1 MEQKITDLDL
11 ITKEEMNNNNLLFI
25 QDISESETKNV
36 VISDLTQY
44 TISSSN
50 ILSSLRS
57 GSFTGSFSGIISGS
71 CPSSSYCDTASYA
84 QTTFLLNYIPEISNG
99 SSSYSVYS
107 LSSSLSVSSS
117 FNESAS
123 FSFTSSY
130 SDKTSYV
137 SVLTANTSSTSLT
150 ASNVNYS
157 SYSNTALFLN
167 YNGVDNGTCLRSI
180 IAENAN
186 NSSIVKNIRPNNI
199 STSSLA
205 ISSSYALFAEKSFY
219 IQQTDYSKNSAKS
232 QYTSKN
238 VYAYINF
245 QVTGFNTDGEYSW
258 DIYSWKNINT
268 TTPIKWKQTG
278 PFGQFYIYFDKPLDV
293 TIPQSTTTVVSDWD
307 FDTSRF
313 VVDNHIFKSYS
324 FPNKHLGMVVGIWS
338 VTTQIVSDPTA
349 DRYMKG
355 QNNDPSNMLI
365 GSTFSVVAYK
375 STQNFPSEKPRLVTS
390 DSVISIGGCAAL

>member
-1 MEQKITDLDL
+1 MDQKITDLDL

-25 QDISESETKNV
+25 QDISESETKNI

-57 GSFTGSFSGIISGS
+57 GSFTGSFFGIVSGS
-71 CPSSSYCDTASYA
+71 TSTSSYCDTASYA
-84 QTTFLLNYIPEISNG
+84 QTTFLLNYIPGISNG
-99 SSSYSVYS
+99 SSSYSVNS

-117 FNESAS
+117 FNTSAS
-123 FSFTSSY
+123 FSVTSSY
-130 SDKTSYV
+130 ADKTSYV

-157 SYSNTALFLN
+157 SYSNSSLFLN

-219 IQQTDYSKNSAKS
+219 IKQTAYSKNSAKS

-245 QVTGFNTDGEYSW
+245 EVKSGGDI
-258 DIYSWKNINT
+258 DIYSWKNIRLNN
-268 TTPIKWKQTG
+268 PIKFKQTSG
-278 PFGQFYIYFDKPLDV
+278 MSQFYIYFDKQVDIG
-293 TIPQSTTTVVSDWD
+293 TTTTVVSDLN
-307 FDTSRF
+307 FVTSRF
-313 VVDNHIFKSYS
+313 VVNNHIFKSYS
-324 FPNKHLGMVVGIWS
+324 FPNKHLGMVVGVWS
-338 VTTQIVSDPTA
+338 VNVNVSDDQSTWNA
-349 DRYMKG
+349 SDA
-355 QNNDPSNMLI
+355 SNMLI

-375 STQNFPSEKPRLVTS
+375 STQKFPEKVSLVSANT
-390 DSVISIGGCAAL
+390 IIQIGGCAAL

>member
-1 MEQKITDLDL
+1 MDQKITDLDL
-11 ITKEEMNNNNLLFI
+11 ITKDEMNNNNLLFI
-25 QDISESETKNV
+25 QDISESETKNM

-50 ILSSLRS
+50 ILSSLRT
-57 GSFTGSFSGIISGS
+57 GSFTGSFFGIVSGS
-71 CPSSSYCDTASYA
+71 TSSSSYCDTASYA
-84 QTTFLLNYIPEISNG
+84 QTTFLLNYIPGISNG
-99 SSSYSVYS
+99 SSSYSLYS

-117 FNESAS
+117 FNISAS
-123 FSFTSSY
+123 FSVTSSY
-130 SDKTSYV
+130 SNKTAYV

-167 YNGVDNGTCLRSI
+167 YNGIDNGTCLRSI
-180 IAENAN
+180 IAENAS
-186 NSSIVKNIRPNNI
+186 NSSIVKNLRPGNT

-219 IQQTDYSKNSAKS
+219 IKQTEYSKNSAKS

-245 QVTGFNTDGEYSW
+245 QVTGINEF

-268 TTPIKWKQTG
+268 TTPIKWKQSN
-278 PFGQFYIYFDKPLDV
+278 PFSQFYIYFDKQLDV
-293 TIPQSTTTVVSDWD
+293 TTPRSTTTVVSDWN
-307 FDTSRF
+307 FVTSRF
-313 VVDNHIFKSYS
+313 VVNNHIFKSYS

-338 VTTQIVSDPTA
+338 VNINVENDGQTTWNAYNASE
-349 DRYMKG
+349 
-355 QNNDPSNMLI
+355 MLI

-375 STQNFPSEKPRLVTS
+375 STQNFPPENPSLGSANTIIQV
-390 DSVISIGGCAAL
+390 GGCAAL

>member
-1 MEQKITDLDL
+1 MDQKITDLDL

-25 QDISESETKNV
+25 QDISESETKNL

-84 QTTFLLNYIPEISNG
+84 QTTFLLNYTPEISNG

-180 IAENAN
+180 IAENAS
-186 NSSIVKNIRPNNI
+186 NSSIVKNLRSDNT

-205 ISSSYALFAEKSFY
+205 ISSSHALFAEKSFY
-219 IQQTDYSKNSAKS
+219 IQKTEYSKNSAKS

-245 QVTGFNTDGEYSW
+245 QVTGFNTEGIYSW

-278 PFGQFYIYFDKPLDV
+278 PFGLFYIYFDKLVDV
-293 TIPQSTTTVVSDWD
+293 GTTTTVVSDWN
-307 FDTSRF
+307 FETSHF
-313 VVDNHIFKSYS
+313 VIPNNIFKSYS
-324 FPNKHLGMVVGIWS
+324 LPNKHYGMITGVWTVTSTVVS
-338 VTTQIVSDPTA
+338 PTFA
-349 DRYMKG
+349 DRYLKW
-355 QNNDPSNMLI
+355 NDANPTDMLI

-375 STQNFPSEKPRLVTS
+375 STQKFPE
-390 DSVISIGGCAAL
+390 SVSLGSSNTILQVGGCAAL

>member
-1 MEQKITDLDL
+1 MDKKITDLDL

-25 QDISESETKNV
+25 QDISESETKNL

-57 GSFTGSFSGIISGS
+57 GSFTGSFYGIISGS
-71 CPSSSYCDTASYA
+71 TSSSSYSDTASYA
-84 QTTFLLNYIPEISNG
+84 QTTFLLNYTPGISNG
-99 SSSYSVYS
+99 SSSYSINS

-117 FNESAS
+117 FNISAS

-130 SDKTSYV
+130 ADKTSYV

-150 ASNVNYS
+150 ASNVNIS

-186 NSSIVKNIRPNNI
+186 NSSIVKNLRSNNI

-219 IQQTDYSKNSAKS
+219 IKQTEYSKNSAKS

-245 QVTGFNTDGEYSW
+245 QVTGVGTF
-258 DIYSWKNINT
+258 DIYSWKNIRLDN
-268 TTPIKWKQTG
+268 PIKWKQSD
-278 PFGQFYIYFDKPLDV
+278 PFSQFYIYFDKQVDLG
-293 TIPQSTTTVVSDWD
+293 TTTTVVSDWN
-307 FDTSRF
+307 FETSRF
-313 VVDNHIFKSYS
+313 VVNNHIFKSYS
-324 FPNKHLGMVVGIWS
+324 FPNKHIGMAVGIWS
-338 VTTQIVSDPTA
+338 VNINVLND
-349 DRYMKG
+349 G
-355 QNNDPSNMLI
+355 QSEWNSYNASEMLI

-375 STQNFPSEKPRLVTS
+375 STQKFPE
-390 DSVISIGGCAAL
+390 SVSLGSANTIIQVGGCAAL

>member
-1 MEQKITDLDL
+1 MDKKITDLDL

-57 GSFTGSFSGIISGS
+57 GSFTGSFFGIVSGS
-71 CPSSSYCDTASYA
+71 TSTSSYCDTASYA
-84 QTTFLLNYIPEISNG
+84 QTTFLLNYTPGISNG
-99 SSSYSVYS
+99 SSSYSVHS

-117 FNESAS
+117 FNTSAS

-130 SDKTSYV
+130 ADKTSYV

-150 ASNVNYS
+150 ASNVNFS
-157 SYSNTALFLN
+157 SYSNTTLFLN

-180 IAENAN
+180 IAENAS
-186 NSSIVKNIRPNNI
+186 NSSIVKNLRSDNI

-219 IQQTDYSKNSAKS
+219 IKQTAYSKNSAKS

-245 QVTGFNTDGEYSW
+245 QVKSGGDI
-258 DIYSWKNINT
+258 DIYSWKNINVNT
-268 TTPIKWKQTG
+268 DDTIDPVKFKQSG
-278 PFGQFYIYFDKPLDV
+278 PFSQFYIYFDKPLDV
-293 TIPQSTTTVVSDWD
+293 TIPQSTTTVVSDWN
-307 FDTSRF
+307 FETSRF
-313 VVDNHIFKSYS
+313 VVNNHIFKSYS

-338 VTTQIVSDPTA
+338 VNINARDDASTWNVYDASD
-349 DRYMKG
+349 K
-355 QNNDPSNMLI
+355 LI

-375 STQNFPSEKPRLVTS
+375 STQNFPEKVSLGSADTIIQV
-390 DSVISIGGCAAL
+390 GGCAAL

>member
-1 MEQKITDLDL
+1 MDKKITDLDL

-36 VISDLTQY
+36 IISDLTQY
-44 TISSSN
+44 IISSSN

-57 GSFTGSFSGIISGS
+57 GSFTGSFFGIVSGS
-71 CPSSSYCDTASYA
+71 TSTSSYCDTASYA
-84 QTTFLLNYIPEISNG
+84 QTTFLLNYIPGISNG

-117 FNESAS
+117 FNTSAS

-130 SDKTSYV
+130 ADKTSYV

-157 SYSNTALFLN
+157 SYSNSSLFLN

-219 IQQTDYSKNSAKS
+219 IKQTAYSKNSAKS

-245 QVTGFNTDGEYSW
+245 EVKSGGDI
-258 DIYSWKNINT
+258 DIYSWKNIRLNN
-268 TTPIKWKQTG
+268 PIKFKQTSG
-278 PFGQFYIYFDKPLDV
+278 MSQFYIYFDKQVDIG
-293 TIPQSTTTVVSDWD
+293 TTTTVVSDLN
-307 FDTSRF
+307 FVTSRF
-313 VVDNHIFKSYS
+313 VVNNHIFKSYS
-324 FPNKHLGMVVGIWS
+324 FPNKHLGMVVGVWS
-338 VTTQIVSDPTA
+338 VNVNVSDDQSTWNA
-349 DRYMKG
+349 SDA
-355 QNNDPSNMLI
+355 SNMLI

-375 STQNFPSEKPRLVTS
+375 STQKFPEKVSLVSANT
-390 DSVISIGGCAAL
+390 IIQIGGCAAL

>member
-1 MEQKITDLDL
+1 MDKKITDLDL

-36 VISDLTQY
+36 VISHLTQY

-71 CPSSSYCDTASYA
+71 SPSSSYCDTASYA
-84 QTTFLLNYIPEISNG
+84 QTTFLLNYTPGISNG

-117 FNESAS
+117 FNTSAS

-130 SDKTSYV
+130 ADKTSYV

-167 YNGVDNGTCLRSI
+167 YNGIDNGTCLRSI
-180 IAENAN
+180 IAENAS
-186 NSSIVKNIRPNNI
+186 NSSIVKNIIPDNI

-205 ISSSYALFAEKSFY
+205 ISSSYALFVEKSFY
-219 IQQTDYSKNSAKS
+219 IKQTAYSKNSAKS

-245 QVTGFNTDGEYSW
+245 QVKSGGDI
-258 DIYSWKNINT
+258 DIYSWKNIRT
-268 TTPIKWKQTG
+268 TNPIKWKQTG

-293 TIPQSTTTVVSDWD
+293 TIPQSTTTVVSDWN
-307 FDTSRF
+307 FETSLC
-313 VVDNHIFKSYS
+313 VVPNALFKSYS
-324 FPNKHLGMVVGIWS
+324 FPNKHLGMVVGVWNITIDPGSGEAGWS
-338 VTTQIVSDPTA
+338 DE
-349 DRYMKG
+349 
-355 QNNDPSNMLI
+355 NPSNMLI

-375 STQNFPSEKPRLVTS
+375 STQKFPEKVSLGSANTIIQV
-390 DSVISIGGCAAL
+390 GGCAAL

>member
-1 MEQKITDLDL
+1 MDQKITDLDL

-25 QDISESETKNV
+25 QDISESETKNI
-36 VISDLTQY
+36 VILDLTQY

-84 QTTFLLNYIPEISNG
+84 QTTFLLNYTPEISNG
-99 SSSYSVYS
+99 SSSYSIYS
-107 LSSSLSVSSS
+107 LSSSLSISSS
-117 FNESAS
+117 FNQSAS
-123 FSFTSSY
+123 FSVTSSY

-157 SYSNTALFLN
+157 SYSNTTLFLN
-167 YNGVDNGTCLRSI
+167 YNNIDNGICLRSI
-180 IAENAN
+180 IAENAS
-186 NSSIVKNIRPNNI
+186 NSSIVKNLRPNNT

-219 IQQTDYSKNSAKS
+219 IKQTEYSKNSAKS

-245 QVTGFNTDGEYSW
+245 QVTGVNQY

-268 TTPIKWKQTG
+268 TTPIQWKQTG
-278 PFGQFYIYFDKPLDV
+278 PFGLFYIYFDKLVDIG
-293 TIPQSTTTVVSDWD
+293 TTTTVVSDWN
-307 FDTSRF
+307 FETSHF
-313 VVDNHIFKSYS
+313 VIPNNIFKSYS
-324 FPNKHLGMVVGIWS
+324 LPNKHYGMITGVWTVTSTVVSPI
-338 VTTQIVSDPTA
+338 SD
-349 DRYMKG
+349 DRYLKW
-355 QNNDPSNMLI
+355 NNANPSNMLI

-375 STQNFPSEKPRLVTS
+375 STQKFPERVSLGSANTIIQV
-390 DSVISIGGCAAL
+390 GGCAAL

>member
-1 MEQKITDLDL
+1 MDQKITDLDL

-25 QDISESETKNV
+25 QDISESETKNL

-84 QTTFLLNYIPEISNG
+84 QTTFLLNYTPEISNG

-130 SDKTSYV
+130 SDETSYV

-150 ASNVNYS
+150 ASNVNIS

-180 IAENAN
+180 IAENAS
-186 NSSIVKNIRPNNI
+186 NSSIVKNLRSDNT

-219 IQQTDYSKNSAKS
+219 IQQTAYSKNSAKS

-238 VYAYINF
+238 IYAYINF

-268 TTPIKWKQTG
+268 TTPIKWKQTD
-278 PFGQFYIYFDKPLDV
+278 PFSQFYIYFDKQVDHG
-293 TIPQSTTTVVSDWD
+293 TTTTVVSDWN
-307 FDTSRF
+307 FETSRF
-313 VVDNHIFKSYS
+313 VIPNHIFKSYS
-324 FPNKHLGMVVGIWS
+324 FPNKHYGMVVGVWS
-338 VTTQIVSDPTA
+338 VNINASDDSSTWNA
-349 DRYMKG
+349 S
-355 QNNDPSNMLI
+355 NASNMLI

-375 STQNFPSEKPRLVTS
+375 STQKFPE
-390 DSVISIGGCAAL
+390 SVSLGSTNTIIQVGGCAAL

>member
-1 MEQKITDLDL
+1 MDKKITDLDL

-36 VISDLTQY
+36 VISHLTQY

-57 GSFTGSFSGIISGS
+57 GSFTGSFFGIISGS
-71 CPSSSYCDTASYA
+71 TSSSSYSDTASYA
-84 QTTFLLNYIPEISNG
+84 QTTFLLNYTPGISNG

-117 FNESAS
+117 FNTSAS
-123 FSFTSSY
+123 FSVTSSY
-130 SDKTSYV
+130 ADKTSYV

-150 ASNVNYS
+150 ASNVNFS
-157 SYSNTALFLN
+157 SYSNTTLFLN

-186 NSSIVKNIRPNNI
+186 NSSIVTNLRSDNI
-199 STSSLA
+199 STSSFA

-219 IQQTDYSKNSAKS
+219 IKQTAYSKNSAKS

-245 QVTGFNTDGEYSW
+245 QVKSGGKV
-258 DIYSWKNINT
+258 DIYSWKNINVNT
-268 TTPIKWKQTG
+268 DDTIDPVKFKQAG
-278 PFGQFYIYFDKPLDV
+278 PFSQFYIYFDKPLDV
-293 TIPQSTTTVVSDWD
+293 TIPQSTTTVVSDWN
-307 FDTSRF
+307 FETSRF
-313 VVDNHIFKSYS
+313 VVNNHIFKSYS

-338 VTTQIVSDPTA
+338 VNINAGDGQSTWNAA
-349 DRYMKG
+349 DT
-355 QNNDPSNMLI
+355 SNMLV

-375 STQNFPSEKPRLVTS
+375 STQNFPEKVSLVSANTIIQ
-390 DSVISIGGCAAL
+390 VGGCAAL

>member
-1 MEQKITDLDL
+1 MDKKITDLDL

-50 ILSSLRS
+50 IILSLRS
-57 GSFTGSFSGIISGS
+57 GSFTGSFFGIVSGS
-71 CPSSSYCDTASYA
+71 TSTSSYCDTASYA
-84 QTTFLLNYIPEISNG
+84 QTTFLLNYTPGISNG

-117 FNESAS
+117 FNTSAS

-130 SDKTSYV
+130 ADKTSYV

-167 YNGVDNGTCLRSI
+167 YDGIDNGTCLRSI

-205 ISSSYALFAEKSFY
+205 ISSSYALFVEKSFY
-219 IQQTDYSKNSAKS
+219 IKQTDYSKNSAKS

-245 QVTGFNTDGEYSW
+245 QVKSGGDI
-258 DIYSWKNINT
+258 DIYSWKNIRLDN
-268 TTPIKWKQTG
+268 PIKFKQTSG
-278 PFGQFYIYFDKPLDV
+278 MSQFYIYFDKPLDV

-307 FDTSRF
+307 FVTSKF

-338 VTTQIVSDPTA
+338 VTTQIFSPVFD
-349 DRYMKG
+349 DRYMTG

-375 STQNFPSEKPRLVTS
+375 SIQNFPSEKPRLVTS
-390 DSVISIGGCAAL
+390 DNVISIGGCAAL

>member
-1 MEQKITDLDL
+1 MDQKITDLDL

-25 QDISESETKNV
+25 QDISESETKNL

-71 CPSSSYCDTASYA
+71 CTSSSYCDTASYA
-84 QTTFLLNYIPEISNG
+84 QTTFLLNYTPEISNG
-99 SSSYSVYS
+99 SSSYSIYS
-107 LSSSLSVSSS
+107 LSSSLSISSS
-117 FNESAS
+117 FNQSAS
-123 FSFTSSY
+123 FSVTSSY

-167 YNGVDNGTCLRSI
+167 YNNIDNGTCLRSI
-180 IAENAN
+180 IAENAS
-186 NSSIVKNIRPNNI
+186 NSSIVKNLRPNNT

-219 IQQTDYSKNSAKS
+219 IKQTEYSKNSAKS

-245 QVTGFNTDGEYSW
+245 QVTGVNKY
-258 DIYSWKNINT
+258 DIYSWKNIST
-268 TTPIKWKQTG
+268 TTPIQWKQTG
-278 PFGQFYIYFDKPLDV
+278 PFGLFYIYFDKLVDV
-293 TIPQSTTTVVSDWD
+293 RTTTTVVSDWN
-307 FDTSRF
+307 FETSRF
-313 VVDNHIFKSYS
+313 VVNNHIFKSYS
-324 FPNKHLGMVVGIWS
+324 FPNKNYGMVAGIWS
-338 VTTQIVSDPTA
+338 VNISVVND
-349 DRYMKG
+349 G
-355 QNNDPSNMLI
+355 QSKWNSYDASNMLI

-375 STQNFPSEKPRLVTS
+375 STQKFPERVSLGSANTIIQV
-390 DSVISIGGCAAL
+390 GGCAAL

>member
-1 MEQKITDLDL
+1 MDKKITDLDL

-57 GSFTGSFSGIISGS
+57 GSFTGSFFGIISGS
-71 CPSSSYCDTASYA
+71 SPSSSYSDTASYA
-84 QTTFLLNYIPEISNG
+84 QTTFLLNYTPGISNG

-117 FNESAS
+117 FNTSAS

-130 SDKTSYV
+130 ANKTSYV

-150 ASNVNYS
+150 ASNVNFS

-167 YNGVDNGTCLRSI
+167 YDGINNGTCLRSI
-180 IAENAN
+180 IAENAS
-186 NSSIVKNIRPNNI
+186 NSSIVKNLRSDNI

-205 ISSSYALFAEKSFY
+205 ISSSYALFAEKSFF
-219 IQQTDYSKNSAKS
+219 IKQTTYSKNSAKS

-245 QVTGFNTDGEYSW
+245 QVKSGGEV
-258 DIYSWKNINT
+258 DIYSWKNIRLDN
-268 TTPIKWKQTG
+268 PIKFKQLD
-278 PFGQFYIYFDKPLDV
+278 PFSQFYIYFDKPLDV
-293 TIPQSTTTVVSDWD
+293 TIPQSTTTVVSDWN
-307 FDTSRF
+307 FETSRF
-313 VVDNHIFKSYS
+313 VVNNHIFKSYS

-338 VTTQIVSDPTA
+338 VNIHKVTDAKSEWEPYNA
-349 DRYMKG
+349 
-355 QNNDPSNMLI
+355 SNMLI

-375 STQNFPSEKPRLVTS
+375 STQNFPEKVSLGSADTIIQV
-390 DSVISIGGCAAL
+390 GGCAAL

>member
-1 MEQKITDLDL
+1 MDKKITDLDL

-25 QDISESETKNV
+25 QDISESETKNI

-71 CPSSSYCDTASYA
+71 TSSSSYSDTARYA
-84 QTTFLLNYIPEISNG
+84 QTTFLLNYTPGISNG
-99 SSSYSVYS
+99 SSSYSIHS

-130 SDKTSYV
+130 ADKTSYV

-157 SYSNTALFLN
+157 SYSNNALFLN
-167 YNGVDNGTCLRSI
+167 YNGINNGTCLRSI

-186 NSSIVKNIRPNNI
+186 IASIVDNIRPNNI

-205 ISSSYALFAEKSFY
+205 ISSSRALFAEKSFF
-219 IQQTDYSKNSAKS
+219 IKQTDYTKYSAKS

-245 QVTGFNTDGEYSW
+245 QVKSGGEV
-258 DIYSWKNINT
+258 DIYSWKNIRT
-268 TTPIKWKQTG
+268 TNPVKWKQEE
-278 PFGQFYIYFDKPLDV
+278 PFGLFYIYFNDLL
-293 TIPQSTTTVVSDWD
+293 PQGSTSTVISDWN
-307 FDTSRF
+307 FVTSNF
-313 VVDNHIFKSYS
+313 VISNNVFKSYS
-324 FPNKHLGMVVGIWS
+324 FPNKNLGMVVGVWTVNTKIKSPVFSDRNVTWS
-338 VTTQIVSDPTA
+338 ESNPI
-349 DRYMKG
+349 
-355 QNNDPSNMLI
+355 NMLI
-365 GSTFSVVAYK
+365 GSTFSVVAYN
-375 STQNFPSEKPRLVTS
+375 STEKFPSQTPSLASTNTTIQV
-390 DSVISIGGCAAL
+390 GGCATL

>member
-1 MEQKITDLDL
+1 MDKKITDLDL

-71 CPSSSYCDTASYA
+71 SPSSSYCDTASYA
-84 QTTFLLNYIPEISNG
+84 QTTFLLNYTPGISNG

-117 FNESAS
+117 FNTSAS

-130 SDKTSYV
+130 ADKTSYV

-150 ASNVNYS
+150 ASNVNFS
-157 SYSNTALFLN
+157 SYSNTTLFLN

-180 IAENAN
+180 IAENAS
-186 NSSIVKNIRPNNI
+186 NSSIVKNIIPDNI

-205 ISSSYALFAEKSFY
+205 ISSSYALFAKKSFY
-219 IQQTDYSKNSAKS
+219 IKQTAYSKNSAKS

-245 QVTGFNTDGEYSW
+245 QVKSGGDI
-258 DIYSWKNINT
+258 DIYSWKNIRT
-268 TTPIKWKQTG
+268 TDPIKWKQTG

-293 TIPQSTTTVVSDWD
+293 TIPQSTTTVVSDWN
-307 FDTSRF
+307 FETSLC
-313 VVDNHIFKSYS
+313 VVPNALFKSYS
-324 FPNKHLGMVVGIWS
+324 FPNKHLGMVAGVWNITINPGSGEASWS
-338 VTTQIVSDPTA
+338 DA
-349 DRYMKG
+349 
-355 QNNDPSNMLI
+355 NPSNMLI

-375 STQNFPSEKPRLVTS
+375 STQKFPEKVSLGSADTIIQV
-390 DSVISIGGCAAL
+390 GGCAAL

>member
-1 MEQKITDLDL
+1 MDQKITDLDL

-25 QDISESETKNV
+25 QDISESETKNL

-71 CPSSSYCDTASYA
+71 CPSSSYCDTASYT
-84 QTTFLLNYIPEISNG
+84 QTTFLLNYTPEISNG

-150 ASNVNYS
+150 ASNVNIS

-186 NSSIVKNIRPNNI
+186 NSSIVKNLRSNNT

-219 IQQTDYSKNSAKS
+219 IQQTAYSKNSAKS

-245 QVTGFNTDGEYSW
+245 QVKSGGSV
-258 DIYSWKNINT
+258 DIYSWKNIST
-268 TTPIKWKQTG
+268 TNPIKWKQTG
-278 PFGQFYIYFDKPLDV
+278 PFGLFYIYFDKLVD
-293 TIPQSTTTVVSDWD
+293 IGATTTVVSDWN
-307 FDTSRF
+307 FETSRF
-313 VVDNHIFKSYS
+313 VIDKNTFKSYS
-324 FPNKHLGMVVGIWS
+324 LPNKHYGMITGVWT
-338 VTTQIVSDPTA
+338 VTSTVESPTFA
-349 DRYMKG
+349 DRYLEW
-355 QNNDPSNMLI
+355 NDANPTDMLI

-375 STQNFPSEKPRLVTS
+375 STQKFPERVSLGSANTILQV
-390 DSVISIGGCAAL
+390 GGCAAL

>member
-1 MEQKITDLDL
+1 MDQKITDLDL

-25 QDISESETKNV
+25 QDISESETKNI

-84 QTTFLLNYIPEISNG
+84 QTTFLLNYTPEISNG
-99 SSSYSVYS
+99 SSSYSIYS
-107 LSSSLSVSSS
+107 LSSSLSISSS
-117 FNESAS
+117 FNQSAS
-123 FSFTSSY
+123 FSVTSSY

-167 YNGVDNGTCLRSI
+167 YNNIDNGTCLRSI
-180 IAENAN
+180 IAENAS
-186 NSSIVKNIRPNNI
+186 NSSIVKNLRPNNI

-219 IQQTDYSKNSAKS
+219 IKQTEYSKNSAKS

-245 QVTGFNTDGEYSW
+245 QVTGVNKY

-268 TTPIKWKQTG
+268 TTPIQWKQTG
-278 PFGQFYIYFDKPLDV
+278 PFGLFYIYFDKLVDV
-293 TIPQSTTTVVSDWD
+293 GTTTTVVSDWN
-307 FDTSRF
+307 FETSRF
-313 VVDNHIFKSYS
+313 VIPNNIFKSYS
-324 FPNKHLGMVVGIWS
+324 LPNKHYGMITGVWTVTSTVVSPIG
-338 VTTQIVSDPTA
+338 P
-349 DRYMKG
+349 DRYLKW
-355 QNNDPSNMLI
+355 NNANPSNMLI

-375 STQNFPSEKPRLVTS
+375 STQKFPAVVSLGSTDTILQV
-390 DSVISIGGCAAL
+390 GGCAAL

>member
-1 MEQKITDLDL
+1 MDKKITDLDL

-71 CPSSSYCDTASYA
+71 TSSSSYSDTARYA
-84 QTTFLLNYIPEISNG
+84 QTTFLLNYTPGISNG

-117 FNESAS
+117 FNTSAS

-130 SDKTSYV
+130 ADKTSYV

-150 ASNVNYS
+150 ASNVNFS
-157 SYSNTALFLN
+157 SYSNTSLFLN

-205 ISSSYALFAEKSFY
+205 ISSSYALFVEKSFY
-219 IQQTDYSKNSAKS
+219 IKQTDYSKNSAKS

-245 QVTGFNTDGEYSW
+245 EVKSGGAVE
-258 DIYSWKNINT
+258 IYSWKNIRLNN
-268 TTPIKWKQTG
+268 PVKWKQIG

-307 FDTSRF
+307 FVTSRF

-338 VTTQIVSDPTA
+338 VATQIFSPVID
-349 DRYMKG
+349 DRYMTG

-390 DSVISIGGCAAL
+390 DTVISIGGCAAL

>member
-1 MEQKITDLDL
+1 MDKKITDLDL

-36 VISDLTQY
+36 IISDLTQY
-44 TISSSN
+44 IISSSN

-57 GSFTGSFSGIISGS
+57 GSFTGSFFGIVSGS
-71 CPSSSYCDTASYA
+71 TSTSSYCDTASYA
-84 QTTFLLNYIPEISNG
+84 QTTFLLNYIPGISNG

-117 FNESAS
+117 FNTSAS

-130 SDKTSYV
+130 ADKTSYV

-157 SYSNTALFLN
+157 SYSNSSLFLN

-219 IQQTDYSKNSAKS
+219 IKQTAYSKNSAKS

-245 QVTGFNTDGEYSW
+245 EVKSGGDI
-258 DIYSWKNINT
+258 DIYSWKNIRLNN
-268 TTPIKWKQTG
+268 PIKFKQTSG
-278 PFGQFYIYFDKPLDV
+278 MSQFYIYFDKQVDIG
-293 TIPQSTTTVVSDWD
+293 TTTTVVSDLN
-307 FDTSRF
+307 FVTSRF
-313 VVDNHIFKSYS
+313 VVNNHIFKSYS
-324 FPNKHLGMVVGIWS
+324 FPNKHLGMVVGVWS
-338 VTTQIVSDPTA
+338 VNVNVSDDQSTWNA
-349 DRYMKG
+349 SDA
-355 QNNDPSNMLI
+355 SNMLI

-375 STQNFPSEKPRLVTS
+375 STQKFPERVSLGSANTIIQV
-390 DSVISIGGCAAL
+390 GGCAAL